1 MVYVR
6 KKRKK
11 RVFRAFIILAM
22 LAFLFGTLL
31 RSVNSRIDAFIIPL
45 ARTRMT
51 GEITRII
58 NEAVLE
64 SLCEGGELAAEVCDS
79 GGRLQSVRI
88 DSMAV
93 SLFRA
98 DVSQRVAQRL
108 SELET
113 LYVEADLSN
122 VFDDE
127 IMMSRLKFSFN
138 VDILF
143 SGGVETDVKS
153 EFTSAG
159 INQTNYRL
167 ILTVAACVTAD
178 IVSAFTVDV
187 ATSVNLVDMLIVG
200 DVPSV
205 VWG

>member
-64 SLCEGGELAAEVCDS
+64 SLCEGGELAEEVCDS

-167 ILTVAACVTAD
+167 ILTVAASVTAD

-187 ATSVNLVDMLIVG
+187 ATSVNIVDMLIVG

>member
-167 ILTVAACVTAD
+167 ILTVAASVTAD

-187 ATSVNLVDMLIVG
+187 ATSVNIVDMLIVG